1 MGTETK
7 IGWCDHTAN
16 LWWGCQEVHAG
27 CDHCYA
33 RTWDKRMGGAH
44 WGAHAPRRAIKSV
57 WSDLEKWQAAA
68 KAEGVQ
74 RRVFC
79 GSMMDIFEVSKP
91 LVDHKGKEIEGR
103 TMDLRG
109 QLFRVVRSSPNLLFL
124 FLTKRPQNILRMIP
138 PSWLSN
144 PPANV
149 MYGYSAVNQETAGQ
163 GIPHLLKVPG
173 RHFLSC
179 EPLIGAIDLEP
190 FYQVNQVVGPEV
202 EWRRGTIGV
211 KDLPLRR
218 AARFEPN
225 IDWVICGGESGH
237 GARPMAIEWASKLR
251 YQCDANNIP
260 FFMKQL
266 GGHPDKRESLE
277 DIPVGLRVR
286 EFPRKV
292 KV

>member
-7 IGWCDHTAN
+7 IGWCDATAN

-57 WSDLEKWQAAA
+57 WSDLEKWQKAAEA
-68 KAEGVQ
+68 DGVQ

-91 LVDHKGKEIEGR
+91 LVDHKGAEIESR

-109 QLFRVVRSSPNLLFL
+109 RLFHRVVPDSPNLLFL
-124 FLTKRPQNILRMIP
+124 FLTKRPQNIIKMIP
-138 PSWLSN
+138 TAWRDN
-144 PPANV
+144 PPTNV
-149 MYGYSAVNQETAGQ
+149 MYGYSAVNQETAEQ
-163 GIPHLLKVPG
+163 GIPHLLQVPG

-179 EPLIGAIDLEP
+179 EPMIGQIDLKP
-190 FYQVNQVVGPEV
+190 FWYEWLKTQEV
-202 EWRRGTIGV
+202 QHKHVKTGIGY
-211 KDLPLRR
+211 
-218 AARFEPN
+218 

-237 GARPMAIEWASKLR
+237 GARPMALEWASKLR
-251 YQCDANNIP
+251 YQCTENGIP

-266 GGHPDKRESLE
+266 GGNPDKRENLE
-277 DIPVGLRVR
+277 DIPIGLRVR
-286 EFPRKV
+286 EFPRQV
-292 KV
+292 KA